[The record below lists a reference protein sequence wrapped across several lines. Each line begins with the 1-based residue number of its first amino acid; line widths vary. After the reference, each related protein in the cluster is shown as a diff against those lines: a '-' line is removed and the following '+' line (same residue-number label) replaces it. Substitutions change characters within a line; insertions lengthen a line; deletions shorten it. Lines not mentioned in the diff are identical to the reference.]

1 MANVKISEMP
11 AATSISADDI
21 IPIVQSGNNKK
32 LSYSVLK
39 AQQQKGYNCYNWYNS
54 TDQTLDT
61 NYTKLNGF
69 DLNITTKGGDVLVT
83 IVCPAQ
89 ITAAGTG
96 SFYVY
101 LDEARK
107 DRIQTINGTNL
118 MIYSGQLLLKNVS
131 AGTHAISIYGRSD
144 NAAYNLMLPKN
155 IGKSFSIIEL

>member
-11 AATSISADDI
+11 AATSISADDV

-39 AQQQKGYNCYNWYNS
+39 TQQQKGYNCYNWYNS

-89 ITAAGTG
+89 VTAAGTG

-107 DRIQTINGTNL
+107 DRIQTVNGTNL

-144 NAAYNLMLPKN
+144 SAAYNLMLPKN